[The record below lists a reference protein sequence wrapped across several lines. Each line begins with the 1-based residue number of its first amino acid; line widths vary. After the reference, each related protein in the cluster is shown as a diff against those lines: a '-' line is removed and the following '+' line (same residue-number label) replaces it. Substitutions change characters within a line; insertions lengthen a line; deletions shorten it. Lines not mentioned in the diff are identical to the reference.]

1 MEYYGF
7 LSFLPALLVVIL
19 AVVTRRPIES
29 LLLGTIFGLMMISPA
44 DTVTNFAAL
53 SQKILMSET
62 VAWVIVVCGLMG
74 SLIVLFLKTGTAIAF
89 SNMVATRAKS
99 RQSAL
104 LSTWL
109 LGLVIFIDDYLNA
122 LAVSSSMKG
131 LTDKHKVS
139 REMLSYVVDS
149 TAAPICI
156 LIPISTWAVFCSGVL
171 ESSGVAESGQ
181 GMSLYISAIPYM
193 LYAWIAAIMVPLVAT
208 GKIPLLGS
216 MKKAE
221 LRAASGEIQ
230 TTEVD
235 CGHGNSNVEDSH
247 HASETNQL
255 TDAEYNPGMLGVWNF
270 IIPMVSLLFF
280 TWLYDIDVLIGVFFA
295 VVITVFLFGFQ
306 KLMPWA
312 ELCDGVLDGIK
323 LMIPALAIV
332 IIAFMFKD
340 VNDQLGLSQYVID
353 TVQPIMSP
361 QLLPMITFITMGLLA
376 FATGSFWGVFAIAT
390 PIIVPLA
397 VSVGTPVPLV
407 LGALMSASA
416 FGSHA
421 CFYSDSTV
429 LAAQGSG
436 CSVMSHALTQLPY
449 VLIAAALSTIGLTL
463 LAL

>member
-19 AVVTRRPIES
+19 AIVTRRPIES

-74 SLIVLFLKTGTAIAF
+74 SLIVLFLKTGTAVAF
-89 SNMVATRAKS
+89 SNMIATRAKT
-99 RQSAL
+99 RRSAL

-122 LAVSSSMKG
+122 LAVSSSMKN
-131 LTDKHKVS
+131 LTDKHKIS

-171 ESSGVAESGQ
+171 ESSGVAEAGQ

-193 LYAWIAAIMVPLVAT
+193 LYAWIAAIMVPLVAM

-230 TTEVD
+230 TVEAD
-235 CGHGNSNVEDSH
+235 CGNNQ
-247 HASETNQL
+247 HASEAEKL
-255 TDAEYNPGMLGVWNF
+255 SDAEYNPGMLGVWNF

-295 VVITVFLFGFQ
+295 VVITVLLFGSQ

-361 QLLPMITFITMGLLA
+361 ELLPMITFITMGLLA

-449 VLIAAALSTIGLTL
+449 VLIAAALSTLGLTL

>member
-7 LSFLPALLVVIL
+7 YSFIPALLVVIS
-19 AVVTRRPIES
+19 AVITRRPIES
-29 LLLGTIFGLMMISPA
+29 LLLGTVVGLLMLSPA
-44 DTVTNFAAL
+44 DAITNFADL
-53 SQKILMSET
+53 TQKILMSET

-74 SLIVLFLKTGTAIAF
+74 SLIVLFLRTGTAVAF
-89 SNMVATRAKS
+89 SNMVAKRAKS
-99 RQSAL
+99 RTSAL
-104 LSTWL
+104 LSTWF

-131 LTDKHKVS
+131 LTDKHRVS

-171 ESSGVAESGQ
+171 ESSGVASAGE

-193 LYAWIAAIMVPLVAT
+193 LYAWIAAIMVPLVAM
-208 GKIPLLGS
+208 GKLPLLGS
-216 MKKAE
+216 MKLAE
-221 LRAASGEIQ
+221 ARAAKGEAQIV
-230 TTEVD
+230 EAD
-235 CGHGNSNVEDSH
+235 CGHGN
-247 HASETNQL
+247 ETPAAM
-255 TDAEYNPGMLGVWNF
+255 TGEYNPGMLGVWNF
-270 IIPMVSLLFF
+270 VIPMVSLLFF
-280 TWLYDIDVLIGVFFA
+280 TWLYDINVLIGVFFA
-295 VVITVFLFGFQ
+295 VVITVLLFGFQ
-306 KLMPWA
+306 KLMPWND
-312 ELCDGVLDGIK
+312 LCDGVLDGIK

-340 VNDQLGLSQYVID
+340 VNDQLGLSEYVIE
-353 TVQPIMSP
+353 VVKPIMSP
-361 QLLPMITFITMGLLA
+361 KLLPMITFITMGLLA

-397 VSVGTPVPLV
+397 ISVGSPVPLV

-449 VLIAAALSTIGLTL
+449 VLIAAVLSTIGLTL

>member
-1 MEYYGF
+1 M
-7 LSFLPALLVVIL
+7 
-19 AVVTRRPIES
+19 
-29 LLLGTIFGLMMISPA
+29 GTIVGLLMLSPA
-44 DTVTNFAAL
+44 DAITNFADL

-74 SLIVLFLKTGTAIAF
+74 SLIVLFLRTGTAVAF
-89 SNMVATRAKS
+89 SNMVAKRAKS
-99 RQSAL
+99 RTSAL
-104 LSTWL
+104 LSTWF

-131 LTDKHKVS
+131 LTDKHRVS

-171 ESSGVAESGQ
+171 ESSGVAPAGE

-193 LYAWIAAIMVPLVAT
+193 LYAWIAAIMVPLVAM
-208 GKIPLLGS
+208 GKLPLLGS
-216 MKKAE
+216 MKQAE
-221 LRAASGEIQ
+221 ARAANGEICIV
-230 TTEVD
+230 EAD
-235 CGHGNSNVEDSH
+235 CGHGAGSHGGEDP
-247 HASETNQL
+247 AAL
-255 TDAEYNPGMLGVWNF
+255 AGEYNPGMLGVWNF
-270 IIPMVSLLFF
+270 IVPMVSLLFF
-280 TWLYDIDVLIGVFFA
+280 TWLYDINVLIGVFFA
-295 VVITVFLFGFQ
+295 VVITVLLFGFQ
-306 KLMPWA
+306 KLMPWND
-312 ELCDGVLDGIK
+312 LCDGVLDGIK

-340 VNDQLGLSQYVID
+340 VNDQLGLSEYVIE
-353 TVQPIMSP
+353 VVKPIMSP
-361 QLLPMITFITMGLLA
+361 KLLPMITFITMGLLA

-397 VSVGTPVPLV
+397 ISVGTPIPLV

-436 CSVMSHALTQLPY
+436 CPVMSHALTQLPY
-449 VLIAAALSTIGLTL
+449 VLIAAVLSTIGLTL

>member
-7 LSFLPALLVVIL
+7 YSFIPALLVVIT
-19 AVVTRRPIES
+19 AVITRRPIES
-29 LLLGTIFGLMMISPA
+29 LLMGTIVGLLMLSPA
-44 DTVTNFAAL
+44 DAITNFADL

-74 SLIVLFLKTGTAIAF
+74 SLIVLFLRTGTAVAF
-89 SNMVATRAKS
+89 SNMVAKRAKS
-99 RQSAL
+99 RTSAL
-104 LSTWL
+104 LSTWF

-131 LTDKHKVS
+131 LTDKHRVS

-171 ESSGVAESGQ
+171 ESSGVAPAGE

-193 LYAWIAAIMVPLVAT
+193 LYAWIAAIMVPLVAM
-208 GKIPLLGS
+208 GKLPLLGS
-216 MKKAE
+216 MKQAE
-221 LRAASGEIQ
+221 ARAANGEICIV
-230 TTEVD
+230 EAD
-235 CGHGNSNVEDSH
+235 CGHGAGSHGGEDP
-247 HASETNQL
+247 AAL
-255 TDAEYNPGMLGVWNF
+255 AGEYNPGMLGVWNF
-270 IIPMVSLLFF
+270 IVPMVSLLFF
-280 TWLYDIDVLIGVFFA
+280 TWLYDINVLIGVFFA
-295 VVITVFLFGFQ
+295 VVITVLLFGFQ
-306 KLMPWA
+306 KLMPWND
-312 ELCDGVLDGIK
+312 LCDGVLDGIK

-340 VNDQLGLSQYVID
+340 VNDQLGLSEYVIE
-353 TVQPIMSP
+353 VVKPIMSP
-361 QLLPMITFITMGLLA
+361 KLLPMITFITMGLLA

-397 VSVGTPVPLV
+397 ISVGTPIPLV

-436 CSVMSHALTQLPY
+436 CPVMSHALTQLPY
-449 VLIAAALSTIGLTL
+449 VLIAAVLSTIGLTL

>member
-7 LSFLPALLVVIL
+7 LSFLPALLVVVL

-89 SNMVATRAKS
+89 SNMVATRAKTRS
-99 RQSAL
+99 QAL

-131 LTDKHKVS
+131 LTDKHKIS

-193 LYAWIAAIMVPLVAT
+193 LYAWIAAIMVPLVAM
-208 GKIPLLGS
+208 GKLPLLGS

-221 LRAASGEIQ
+221 LRAASGDIQ
-230 TTEVD
+230 TTEAD
-235 CGHGNSNVEDSH
+235 CGNNQHT
-247 HASETNQL
+247 SETDQL

-295 VVITVFLFGFQ
+295 VVITVLLFGFQ

-361 QLLPMITFITMGLLA
+361 ELLPMITFITMGLLA

-449 VLIAAALSTIGLTL
+449 VLIAAALSTLGLTL